1 MSRPSVVDYCDD
13 ANLQQLYTVEKL
25 YGLPGFVKE
34 AGVEDRAA
42 FKDLPSDVFA
52 DPSLRKFPCH
62 TKAAT
67 WLAEAYFLANKHLY
81 SKESAALTQGRI
93 DKFAS
98 YWGIKGL
105 VDGLSKAWAKL
116 ASEARPDVSD
126 ADHALV
132 VKLDDGKTF
141 RRMPM
146 PNAMSVKLAGE
157 YLYANRF
164 MYPYEWR
171 KTAARRILKKAAE
184 YDERAEKGEQVAGAA
199 LGATRF
205 DPATLD
211 YLEKA
216 AGFGSTHPVRAAEK
230 LANRVLMLGDSQH
243 EVRTKLA
250 HVIKAVAA
258 KDEFKNAEERY
269 KLAAMI
275 DTIDRETGL
284 YRHYHEGVDLPEEI
298 LFEVTQKIAEHVL
311 NSHVTLTTGNMYRL
325 ADFAGLPLDKVA
337 AVLGEDFAQAV
348 GDENLRIDLNKF
360 AEVAPTLPRPDAA
373 LLERILRE
381 SGRGATIKEARAAL
395 SANLTFDKAETVEFF
410 KKQGKKVSEPDYTLK
425 VPLLS

>member
-1 MSRPSVVDYCDD
+1 MLRPIVDYADD
-13 ANLQQLYTVEKL
+13 RNLQQLYAVEKL
-25 YGLPGFVKE
+25 YGLPSFVKE
-34 AGVEDRAA
+34 AGVEDRAEL
-42 FKDLPSDVFA
+42 KDLPSDVFA

-67 WLAEAYFLANKHLY
+67 WLAEAYFLTSKHLY
-81 SKESAALTQGRI
+81 SKESASAVQGRI
-93 DKFAS
+93 EKFAS

-105 VDGLSKAWAKL
+105 VSGLTKAWTKL

-132 VKLDDGKTF
+132 VKTDDGKTF

-146 PNAMSVKLAGE
+146 PNALSVKMAGE
-157 YLYANRF
+157 FLYANRF

-171 KTAARRILKKAAE
+171 KTAARRILKKAME
-184 YDERAEKGEQVAGAA
+184 YDERAEKGEEVTGAA
-199 LGATRF
+199 LGIVRF
-205 DPATLD
+205 DPETLD

-216 AGFGSTHPVRAAEK
+216 SGFGSTHPVRAAEK

-258 KDEFKNAEERY
+258 KDEFKAEERY

-275 DTIDRETGL
+275 DAIDRETGL
-284 YRHYHEGVDLPEEI
+284 YKHYHEGVDLPEDI
-298 LFEVTQKIAEHVL
+298 LFEVTQKIASQVL
-311 NSHVTLTTGNMYRL
+311 NSHITLTTGNMYRL
-325 ADFAGLPLDKVA
+325 EDFAALPLDKVA

-348 GDENLRIDLNKF
+348 GDGNFRIDLTKF

-373 LLERILRE
+373 LLERILQE
-381 SGRGATIKEARAAL
+381 AGRGTTIKEARAAL
-395 SANLTFDKAETVEFF
+395 SAKLSFDKDEMVDFF

-425 VPLLS
+425 VPLLA